1 MPNQRAVPT
10 LRRRRLGN
18 ELRRRR
24 TAAGLESRAAA
35 EAMGW
40 AESKYSR
47 VENAKGRVTPQEVES
62 LLKFFGVEDPQVV
75 AALTN
80 LARDAGKRGWWRPYG
95 DVLADSYRDFL
106 DLEADAE
113 LEQVTAPGLIPGLLQ
128 TGGYAREI
136 IAATGLTL
144 TQDEVHAL
152 AELRRARQAILT
164 TRPGGQAPLRLWA
177 VIHEAAL
184 HMTSVE
190 QPHMMREQLRHLLD
204 MTDLPNVTIQVLD
217 LKGTANPGLV
227 GLIEVVHF
235 PAPWP
240 TVVNLENLQGSH
252 FVEGTEDVKV
262 FEDAFARVVA
272 AALSVDDSRLKI
284 RNIMNGM
291 NT

>member
-62 LLKFFGVEDPQVV
+62 LLKLFGAEDPQVV
-75 AALTN
+75 TALTN
-80 LARDAGKRGWWRPYG
+80 LAKDAGKRGWWRPYG
-95 DVLADSYRDFL
+95 DVLVDSYRDFL
-106 DLEADAE
+106 DLEADADA
-113 LEQVTAPGLIPGLLQ
+113 EQVTGPVMPGLLQ
-128 TGGYAREI
+128 TSAYAREI
-136 IAATGLTL
+136 IAATGI
-144 TQDEVHAL
+144 TQTQEEVHAL

-164 TRPGGQAPLRLWA
+164 TRPGGRAPLKLWA
-177 VIHEAAL
+177 VIHEAVL
-184 HMTSVE
+184 HMTSAE

-204 MTDLPNVTIQVLD
+204 MSDLPNVTIQVLD
-217 LKGTANPGLV
+217 LRGTAHPSMIGP
-227 GLIEVVHF
+227 IEIVHF
-235 PAPWP
+235 PDPWP

-272 AALSVDDSRLKI
+272 TALSVDASRMKI

-291 NT
+291 DT

>member
-62 LLKFFGVEDPQVV
+62 LLKLFGAEDPQVV
-75 AALTN
+75 TALTN
-80 LARDAGKRGWWRPYG
+80 LAKDAGKRGWWRPYG
-95 DVLADSYRDFL
+95 DVLADSYRDLL

-113 LEQVTAPGLIPGLLQ
+113 AEQFAGPAIPGLLQ
-128 TGGYAREI
+128 TSAYAREI
-136 IAATGLTL
+136 IGATGLTR
-144 TQDEVHAL
+144 TPEEVHAL

-164 TRPGGQAPLRLWA
+164 TRPGGLAPLKLWA
-177 VIHEAAL
+177 IVHEAAL

-204 MTDLPNVTIQVLD
+204 ISDLPNVTIQVLD
-217 LKGTANPGLV
+217 LRGTAHPGMI
-227 GLIEVVHF
+227 GLMEIVHF

-240 TVVNLENLQGSH
+240 TVVNLENLRGSH
-252 FVEGTEDVKV
+252 FVEGTEDVRV

-272 AALSVDDSRLKI
+272 AALSVDASRMKI
-284 RNIMNGM
+284 RNIMNGLD
-291 NT
+291 T